1 MGALIMKKEIT
12 ISNLLALTNNE
23 PLLQFGNVE
32 ELQEVWLDYSENFS
46 IIDHFIK
53 LEFGDKVYKYSD
65 KYADTETLSELRADA
80 LSVIFTRAYKY
91 KTLFESMSFVYNPL
105 ENYNRVEKT
114 TVQRNLKS
122 EGNLEKGTQTDNDTY
137 SSNKAPFNGGS
148 QPYDNGNSSHTE
160 GTRTDKDARTDNE
173 QTTTESTISGNIG
186 VTTSQQMLES
196 QRKVADFV
204 FWKKFTE
211 DVINEIT
218 LSYWDWGV

>member
-1 MGALIMKKEIT
+1 MKKAIT
-12 ISNLLALTNNE
+12 ISNLLALANNT

-32 ELQEVWLDYSENFS
+32 ELQELWLDYSENFS

-53 LEFGDKVYKYSD
+53 LEFGGKVYRHSEKD
-65 KYADTETLSELRADA
+65 ADAETLSEMRADA

-91 KTLFESMSFVYNPL
+91 KTLFESMSFVYDPL

-114 TVQRNLKS
+114 TVQHDLTS
-122 EGNLEKGTQTDNDTY
+122 EGNLQKGVQTDNDAY

-148 QPYDNGNSSHTE
+148 QPYDSGESSHTE
-160 GTRTDKDARTDNE
+160 GARTDKDTRKDTEKAI
-173 QTTTESTISGNIG
+173 TESTISGNIG